1 MVEKESINYTG
12 TDFARFY
19 QTKKETKYNNGV
31 NINNIICCYAVQ
43 MCMVQLILISW
54 AGQLT
59 G

>member
-43 MCMVQLILISW
+43 MCMVQLILIS
-54 AGQLT
+54 
-59 G
+59 